1 MTPERWRQITNIFES
16 ALRREA
22 AERAVFVVEACKGD
36 DSLRREVEEMLESHE
51 QASHFIEEP
60 AMNLAAKLARADEGA
75 SLVGQRILH
84 YQVLAL
90 LGAGGMGEVYLA
102 KDTRLGRRV
111 ALKLLPE
118 DLAQDERRVNRFQQE
133 ARAVSALNHPNILT
147 IHEIGKVD
155 SRHFIATEF
164 IEGET
169 LRQALSR
176 GTMGL
181 TFALDVGIQAASALA
196 EAHEAGIIHRDIKPE
211 NVMIRRGPI
220 VKVLDFG
227 LAKLT
232 ERSSSDKDARV
243 NTEPGLLMGTA
254 NYMSPEQARGLEVD
268 ARTDIWSLGCVLY
281 EMTARR
287 VPFEGETPSDV
298 LSLILQKEPPP
309 LARFAPDVPEELSR
323 IVNKSLAKDREER
336 YQTVKDLLI
345 DLQRLKRRLDM
356 EAELERSGRAD
367 VGGDA
372 AVTGGRV
379 QDLTAAELPQQTLA
393 AETGHATSSAEYLV
407 GEVKRHKLGVLLA
420 VAVIAVAAVAIF
432 FYYSRASRAIHS
444 IAVLP
449 LVNAGGDPGTE
460 YLAEGIAESLI
471 HNLSQLPNLKV
482 ISLNSTLAYKGRAVD
497 AQTVGRELGV
507 EAVLTGRVTQ
517 RGDDLLISVELVRA
531 RDNTHIWGA
540 QYNRKLSDLL
550 AVQGEISREVLEK
563 LRLRLTGE
571 EEQRAT
577 KRYTEN
583 TEAYQL
589 YLKGRY
595 HWNKRTL
602 DDLWKGVD
610 HFQRA
615 IELDANYALAYS
627 GLADSY
633 FSMNLG
639 GPFVPSARRPMALAE
654 ARVKSLAAARRAVE
668 LDPLLAEAH
677 TSLGGALDWF
687 EWDYAGAERAYKRAL
702 ELNPEYATAHHRY
715 GVFLNTTGRIDEG
728 IAELKRAQQLDPASL
743 PINADLGFGYY
754 SARRYDEAIEQARKT
769 VELDPDWP
777 RAHTLLANCYIQKG
791 MYDEALRELQKISLP
806 ARGAL
811 YARLYVRMDR
821 RDEALKVLAEVKER
835 SKQTGNVPHLG
846 FVTIYAALGDKE
858 QAFEYLEKA
867 FVERNPGLRSLRT
880 SPVYDDLRS
889 DPRFADLLKR
899 LGLPP

>member
-16 ALRREA
+16 ALRRDA
-22 AERAVFVVEACKGD
+22 AERAVFVAQACKGD
-36 DSLRREVEEMLESHE
+36 DSLRRDVEEMLDSHE

-75 SLVGQRILH
+75 SLVGQRVLH
-84 YQVLAL
+84 YQVLSL

-102 KDTRLGRRV
+102 EDTRLGRRV

-118 DLAQDERRVNRFQQE
+118 DLAQDEQRVNRFQQE
-133 ARAVSALNHPNILT
+133 ARAVSSLNHPNILT
-147 IHEIGKVD
+147 IHEIGRVD
-155 SRHFIATEF
+155 SRHFITTEF

-169 LRQALSR
+169 LRQSLSR

-181 TFALDVGIQAASALA
+181 SFALDVGVQIASALA

-309 LARFAPDVPEELSR
+309 LARFAPNAPEELAR

-345 DLQRLKRRLDM
+345 DLQRLRRRLDM
-356 EAELERSGRAD
+356 EAELERSGRSSF
-367 VGGDA
+367 GGDA
-372 AVTGGRV
+372 AVTRSRAP
-379 QDLTAAELPQQTLA
+379 DFTAAELPQQTSA
-393 AETGHATSSAEYLV
+393 AGAVHATSSAEYLV
-407 GEVKRHKLGVLLA
+407 GEVRRHKLGVLLA
-420 VAVIAVAAVAIF
+420 VAVIALAAVAIF
-432 FYYSRASRAIHS
+432 FYYSRASREIHS

-449 LVNAGGDPGTE
+449 LVNASGDPETE
-460 YLAEGIAESLI
+460 YLSEGITESLI
-471 HNLSQLPNLKV
+471 DNLSQLPKLRV
-482 ISLNSTLAYKGRAVD
+482 MSLNSVLRYKGREAD
-497 AQTVGRELGV
+497 AQAVGRALGV
-507 EAVLTGRVTQ
+507 EAVVTGRVAQ
-517 RGDDLLISVELVRA
+517 RGDGLVISVEMVDVRN
-531 RDNTHIWGA
+531 NTRLWGGR
-540 QYNRKLSDLL
+540 YDRRLSDLL

-571 EEQRAT
+571 EEKRAT
-577 KRYTEN
+577 RRYTEN
-583 TEAYQL
+583 AEAYQL

-595 HWNKRTL
+595 HWNKRTA
-602 DDLWKGVD
+602 DDLWKGLD
-610 HFQRA
+610 HFRKA

-627 GLADSY
+627 GVADSY
-633 FSMNLG
+633 FALSIG
-639 GPFVPSARRPMALAE
+639 GPFAPGSRRSLALDE
-654 ARVKSLAAARRAVE
+654 ARTKSLAAARRAVE
-668 LDPLLAEAH
+668 LDPKLAEAH
-677 TSLGGALDWF
+677 TSLGAVLEWF
-687 EWDYAGAERAYKRAL
+687 EWDYAGAEREYKRAL
-702 ELNPEYATAHHRY
+702 ELNPDYASAYQRY
-715 GVFLNTTGRIDEG
+715 GVFLATTDRLDEG
-728 IAELKRAQQLDPASL
+728 IAQLKRALQLDPASL
-743 PINADLGFGYY
+743 PINADLGFVYY
-754 SARRYDEAIEQARKT
+754 NARRYDEAIEQLRKT

-777 RAHTLLANCYIQKG
+777 RAHSLLAFCYTQKG
-791 MYDEALRELQKISLP
+791 MYDEALRELQQMQLP
-806 ARGAL
+806 GRGPNF
-811 YARLYVRMDR
+811 ARLYVLMGR
-821 RDEALKVLAEVKER
+821 RDEALKVLAEMKER

-846 FVTIYAALGDKE
+846 FVAIYTALGDKE
-858 QAFEYLEKA
+858 RAFEYLEKA
-867 FVERNPGLRSLRT
+867 FAERIPGLRNIKT
-880 SPVYDDLRS
+880 SPVYDELRS

-899 LGLPP
+899 IGLPP